1 MQRRIITV
9 EASITVEKIM
19 KMNYPDFVGYI
30 NQWNVLPGAYNT
42 LSKWAMFSRM
52 TEKSK
57 LLQIA
62 CTTGF
67 QSRELSILTGCQALG
82 IDLSNNAIEMARY
95 NKEHYAPNAN
105 LNYIQG
111 DALNFDSNEKFTHVA
126 IGAGAQFF
134 PNPQQAIKKCISFLN
149 DGGFL
154 LASPFYIINPI
165 PEDLLNLGRNVFGIT
180 PTTAGYKDIMNMYKG
195 LEIIYEDRNFI
206 CQETEAE
213 LKDYCE
219 STITRACEIRKINDT
234 KIYDAMYKRLYQVKM
249 ASNLLR
255 PYQNYSVLVLRYR
268 KSVYPHRYVE
278 LF

>member
-180 PTTAGYKDIMNMYKG
+180 PTTAG
-195 LEIIYEDRNFI
+195 
-206 CQETEAE
+206 
-213 LKDYCE
+213 
-219 STITRACEIRKINDT
+219 
-234 KIYDAMYKRLYQVKM
+234 
-249 ASNLLR
+249 
-255 PYQNYSVLVLRYR
+255 
-268 KSVYPHRYVE
+268 
-278 LF
+278 

>member
-1 MQRRIITV
+1 M

-95 NKEHYAPNAN
+95 NK
-105 LNYIQG
+105 
-111 DALNFDSNEKFTHVA
+111 
-126 IGAGAQFF
+126 
-134 PNPQQAIKKCISFLN
+134 
-149 DGGFL
+149 
-154 LASPFYIINPI
+154 
-165 PEDLLNLGRNVFGIT
+165 
-180 PTTAGYKDIMNMYKG
+180 
-195 LEIIYEDRNFI
+195 
-206 CQETEAE
+206 
-213 LKDYCE
+213 
-219 STITRACEIRKINDT
+219 
-234 KIYDAMYKRLYQVKM
+234 
-249 ASNLLR
+249 
-255 PYQNYSVLVLRYR
+255 
-268 KSVYPHRYVE
+268 
-278 LF
+278 

>member
-1 MQRRIITV
+1 MENNITA
-9 EASITVEKIM
+9 EQIS

-42 LSKWAMFSRM
+42 LSKWAIFSRM
-52 TEKSK
+52 DEKSK
-57 LLQIA
+57 LIQIA

-67 QSRELSILTGCQALG
+67 QSRELSLLTGCKALG
-82 IDLSNNAIEMARY
+82 IDLSHNAIEMAQY
-95 NKEHYAPNAN
+95 NKEHYAPNTH

-111 DALNFDSNEKFTHVA
+111 DALSFNSDEKFTHVA

-134 PNPQQAIKKCISFLN
+134 PDPQQAIQKCISLLS
-149 DGGFL
+149 DGGYL

-165 PEDLLNLGRNVFGIT
+165 PEDLLKLGRSVFGIT

-195 LEIIYEDRNFI
+195 LEIIYEDRNSI
-206 CQETEAE
+206 YQETEAE

-219 STITRACEIRKINDT
+219 STITRACEIHKINNSE
-234 KIYDAMYKRLYQVKM
+234 IYDVMYKRLYQVKM
-249 ASNLLR
+249 TSNLLR

-268 KSVYPHRYVE
+268 ESVYPHRYVE